1 MHGIHGSRPR
11 PDCARHAV
19 CGQSRLSGMFVHARP
34 CVSLRQYLWMH
45 APGCPA
51 VADRRVVCRVG
62 RMPGALSPEAPRA
75 PQPPL
80 TASPPSPATPS
91 PRPVC
96 RPEETPS
103 TTSGPRAPE
112 TPFHNRTHCNA
123 TPSPCPKKSTGRA
136 LLDYMKINGYITLIK
151 LDICYISEGYE
162 SSPVSQSPFG

>member
-103 TTSGPRAPE
+103 TTSGPLARRKPLPKPDALQRDAFALPE
-112 TPFHNRTHCNA
+112 
-123 TPSPCPKKSTGRA
+123 KSTGRA